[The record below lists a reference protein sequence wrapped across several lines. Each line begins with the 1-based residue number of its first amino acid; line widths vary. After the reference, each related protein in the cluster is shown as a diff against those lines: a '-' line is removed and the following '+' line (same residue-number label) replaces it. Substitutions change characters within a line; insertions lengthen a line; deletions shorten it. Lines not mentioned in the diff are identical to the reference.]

1 VTKDD
6 QAIQDASPALWAT
19 LSRLGRAVQQPVH
32 FLPLQTAEARGKTFN
47 ATIGQITDG
56 HGRAVPLPTM
66 DAALGGLPD
75 EARSRAFLYSP
86 VEGLADLRQA
96 WKERQAHR
104 IPAAL
109 PLVTFGAQQG
119 RALIADLFVEEGR
132 IVVLPEPARTSD
144 RDLFGMRFGADV
156 RSSLDGLP
164 EGEPVVALLEDRD
177 ALVRAAGR
185 GPVVAVV
192 DRQFEELAGL
202 HENLVPIRVEE
213 APLGVGFLTFPF
225 PADSGIA
232 VALEKKV
239 KMLLRAQVGSP
250 SAATQAVL
258 LEALLYRSQ
267 SSS

>member
-1 VTKDD
+1 MTKDD
-6 QAIQDASPALWAT
+6 QAIQGASPALWST
-19 LSRLGRAVQQPVH
+19 LSRLGRTVQQPVH
-32 FLPLQTAEARGKTFN
+32 FLPLQTAEARGKPFN

-66 DAALGGLPD
+66 AAALGGLSD
-75 EARSRAFLYSP
+75 EGRSRAFLYSP

-104 IPAAL
+104 VPSSL

-132 IVVLPEPARTSD
+132 IVVSSPDEMGPGDLPD
-144 RDLFGMRFGADV
+144 
-156 RSSLDGLP
+156 
-164 EGEPVVALLEDRD
+164 GEPVVAFFEDRD
-177 ALVRAAGR
+177 WLLRAAGR

-192 DRQFEELAGL
+192 DERFEELVGL

-213 APLGVGFLTFPF
+213 APLQVGFLTFPF
-225 PADSGIA
+225 PPDSGIA

-250 SAATQAVL
+250 SAATQMVL
-258 LEALLYRSQ
+258 LEALRYRSQ

>member
-1 VTKDD
+1 MTPISADD
-6 QAIQDASPALWAT
+6 ESIRAASPALWSA
-19 LSRLGRAVQQPVH
+19 LSRLGRTVQQPVH
-32 FLPLQTAEARGKTFN
+32 FLPLQTAEARGKPFN

-56 HGRAVPLPTM
+56 HGKAVPLPAM
-66 DAALGGLPD
+66 AAALGGLGE

-104 IPAAL
+104 VPSSL
-109 PLVTFGAQQG
+109 PLVTVGAQQG
-119 RALIADLFVEEGR
+119 RALIGDLFVEEGR
-132 IVVLPEPARTSD
+132 IVVSDQD
-144 RDLFGMRFGADV
+144 RDLFGMRLGADV

-164 EGEPVVALLEDRD
+164 EGEPVVAFLEDRD

-192 DRQFEELAGL
+192 DELFEELVGL

-213 APLGVGFLTFPF
+213 APLQVGFLTFPF
-225 PADSGIA
+225 PMDSAVA

-250 SAATQAVL
+250 SAMAQVL
-258 LEALLYRSQ
+258 VLGALAL
-267 SSS
+267 